1 MIGWLGT
8 ALIVGALL
16 IAALAG
22 ISAVRRRGPHLVAL
36 VTSAVVE
43 VLLVVQAIVAV
54 AVSVSANGQTAD
66 EPVLFFSY
74 LVAVI
79 LILPIALLLARAERN
94 QFGSLVIVVGGLV
107 LAVLVVRLQQLWG
120 VSVG

>member
-22 ISAVRRRGPHLVAL
+22 ISAIRRRGPYVLTIVAAIVVEVFLVAQAVVAL
-36 VTSAVVE
+36 VVT
-43 VLLVVQAIVAV
+43 L
-54 AVSVSANGQTAD
+54 NGQSAD
-66 EPVLFFSY
+66 EPVLFFGY

-79 LILPIALLLARAERN
+79 LILPIALLLARAEPDR
-94 QFGSLVIVVGGLV
+94 FGSLVIVVGGLV